1 MQSTNN
7 AMPSPKRLNYG
18 PAKYA
23 AFHLLLCRWMWNHA
37 HVHPFRYVTLGGTEL
52 RDIQSLH
59 YVDGTCAA
67 GIVSYEFQDAE
78 CDFARSTSARLQQVG
93 VNVEIRQGNIFSFER
108 QSEEPHL
115 FFIDLK
121 GCCAL
126 ADYDEQFAS
135 LLSGGHVRLGDSILV
150 TSHLGARRGW
160 NTLLTAFG
168 AELDALEVQGIHARK
183 LWFRRAHP
191 TFTLFRALHRIG
203 YHREIRLNCFGCV
216 EYRDKSPMSILGY
229 TVTNG
234 TTSFPEL
241 VRQTPY
247 FHVRHGLPAYDDPS
261 HVASMATPPQ
271 T

>member
-1 MQSTNN
+1 
-7 AMPSPKRLNYG
+7 MPPSKRLNYG

-23 AFHLLLCRWMWNHA
+23 AFHLLLCRWMWHHA

-59 YVDGTCAA
+59 YVDGDCAS
-67 GIVSYEFQDAE
+67 GIVSYEYGAAE
-78 CDFARSTSARLQQVG
+78 CDLARTTCTRLQGVG
-93 VNVEIRQGNIFSFER
+93 LEIDIRQGNIFSFER
-108 QSEEPHL
+108 ASEEPHL

-126 ADYDEQFAS
+126 ADYDEQFAA
-135 LLSGGHVRLGDSILV
+135 LLSGGHVRSGDSILL

-160 NTLLTAFG
+160 NTLLSAFG
-168 AELDALEVQGIHARK
+168 DELDALEVQGIQARK
-183 LWFRRAHP
+183 LCFRRAHP
-191 TFTLFRALHRIG
+191 TFTLFRALTRIG
-203 YHREIRLNCFGCV
+203 YHREVALRCFGCI

-229 TVTNG
+229 TVTTG

-247 FHVRHGLPAYDDPS
+247 FHVRHGLTDRI
-261 HVASMATPPQ
+261 TPTAAALPVTPLQ